1 MNDPQTLDYY
11 TQLTIFKNSTEPETL
26 IFSPDIDPQHR
37 RTIHTLAHH
46 MGLLHT
52 SHGVG
57 DQRQVHVARPPP
69 GSNTSP
75 PGASL
80 PGAYQNTKDMRQT
93 LGRASTADFHEGRQ
107 YDNHGYSTL
116 RGQSSVGLL
125 DVTDSNAFGNA
136 ASSNLR
142 NAKSFADLRS
152 WSPSPAPSSASF
164 TAALQTNGARLQA
177 MNEAN
182 NSNTPAITPTASN
195 PTMSIGRE
203 EPFLISTFN
212 GLSVGSGPNSQ
223 TSPRRQRSFFNN
235 SSWEDQGY
243 QATAPIGSKRTISIN
258 GENASS
264 DRIPGRQP
272 RGPSSN
278 NAIGFRR
285 QNGRGSD
292 ELRTAASAIAE

>member
-1 MNDPQTLDYY
+1 MNDPQTLEYY
-11 TQLTIFKNSTEPETL
+11 TQLTLFKNNTEPETL

-52 SHGVG
+52 SHGIG

-69 GSNTSP
+69 GSNISP
-75 PGASL
+75 SGSAMAAAYPG
-80 PGAYQNTKDMRQT
+80 TKDMRQN
-93 LGRASTADFHEGRQ
+93 LGRASTADFHEGRH
-107 YDNHGYSTL
+107 YDGHAYSTL

-164 TAALQTNGARLQA
+164 PAALQTNGARLQA
-177 MNEAN
+177 MNESAS
-182 NSNTPAITPTASN
+182 SNTPTITPTASN
-195 PTMSIGRE
+195 PAMGMGRD
-203 EPFLISTFN
+203 EPFLISGFN
-212 GLSVGSGPNSQ
+212 NLTVSNGPNSQ

-235 SSWEDQGY
+235 SPWEDQGY
-243 QATAPIGSKRTISIN
+243 QNTAPIGSKRTVSIG
-258 GENASS
+258 GENISS
-264 DRIPGRQP
+264 DRVPGRQP